1 MAREARKAFEKEAS
15 AEIWIP
21 FSLSPVKFVRVSSAK
36 GTYDIRETTRI
47 DQDQAFEL
55 GKPYVALCWRDTCLC
70 LIVPSRAYVTMS
82 TFTFAKDER
91 TWSTEEVVP
100 RVFANNLADFQ
111 DSLYAVERQFAPLLK
126 VWDGRER
133 LSRASAQLQ
142 AIGRS
147 AEAWR
152 RVQIPDAQKLD
163 TLSPAS
169 LSSSAS
175 TMIADETNVILV
187 SAASAWEIA
196 TKVRIGKL
204 PGAETLEKEF
214 LDVREDA
221 GYTLLDIN
229 VECALRA
236 GRLVGE
242 HRDPFDRMIA
252 AQALAD
258 DIPVLSADPKLD
270 AFGVRRLW

>member
-1 MAREARKAFEKEAS
+1 MKV
-15 AEIWIP
+15 
-21 FSLSPVKFVRVSSAK
+21 LLD
-36 GTYDIRETTRI
+36 TH
-47 DQDQAFEL
+47 
-55 GKPYVALCWRDTCLC
+55 ALLW
-70 LIVPSRAYVTMS
+70 A
-82 TFTFAKDER
+82 
-91 TWSTEEVVP
+91 
-100 RVFANNLADFQ
+100 
-111 DSLYAVERQFAPLLK
+111 
-126 VWDGRER
+126 
-133 LSRASAQLQ
+133 
-142 AIGRS
+142 
-147 AEAWR
+147 
-152 RVQIPDAQKLD
+152 
-163 TLSPAS
+163 TLSPGS

-214 LDVREDA
+214 LDVMEDA

-236 GRLVGE
+236 GRLVSE

-270 AFGVRRLW
+270 TFGVRRLW